1 MIILLLSG
9 HGAVYG
15 FVPFSGHPLVY
26 DYCAGHGAV
35 CDYCADFW
43 SQSFV

>member
-26 DYCAGHGAV
+26 DYCAG
-35 CDYCADFW
+35 FW
-43 SQSFV
+43 SQSFVKFFL